1 MTDLGFTN
9 KELSDS
15 SYYGCSPCCPSDE
28 KDKAAWEAE
37 VRYPTIDFN
46 GKVADALGAEDL
58 ALDEVVEVTVR
69 LRVKSLRSEGRVVDG
84 QKKRDVSVCFE
95 VLAASDLVSEG
106 AGEQADEDEAESTT
120 TPADESSALGAVL
133 NQNA

>member
-15 SYYGCSPCCPSDE
+15 SYYGCAPCPCDE
-28 KDKAAWEAE
+28 KDKAEWEKQ
-37 VRYPTIDFN
+37 VSYPTIDFN
-46 GKVADALGAEDL
+46 GKVAEALGVEDL
-58 ALDEVVEVTVR
+58 DLDEVVEVTMK
-69 LRVKSLRSEGRVVDG
+69 LRVKRLSNEGRVENG
-84 QKKRDVSVCFE
+84 KKLRDVRLCFE

-106 AGEQADEDEAESTT
+106 AGEPDDEDEAESTT